1 MVFAIMRLH
10 VLINCCIAR
19 DIKADVDVDDH
30 KDES

>member
-19 DIKADVDVDDH
+19 DIKADVDLEDH
-30 KDES
+30 ES

>member
-1 MVFAIMRLH
+1 MVVAIMRLH

-19 DIKADVDVDDH
+19 DIKTDVDLEDT